1 MIIHDANTTAKQ
13 LCEDLD
19 KIKEWAFQSKR
30 SLNPDQ
36 SKQEQEVIFTC
47 NIKKVVHAPILIY
60 DNPVQQTSFITKTLG
75 SYIRHIF
82 NF

>member
-19 KIKEWAFQSKR
+19 KIKEW

-47 NIKKVVHAPILIY
+47 NISCTCTY
-60 DNPVQQTSFITKTLG
+60 
-75 SYIRHIF
+75 F
-82 NF
+82 NL

>member
-19 KIKEWAFQSKR
+19 KIKEW